1 VETGRMSGVSREV
14 AEHTLNIKL
23 ESETVKQGMCCFN
36 QEKCKAIGEELA
48 RLLMAGF
55 IKEV

>member
-1 VETGRMSGVSREV
+1 MSGVSREV

-23 ESETVKQGMCCFN
+23 ESETIKQGMCRFN